1 MKWLNVGIF
10 PLHQINSSTIW
21 ATWRLFWGVL
31 GYFWTDLKVLSIIG
45 KPFYWLFIGLIQF
58 YRKVIS
64 PYTPA
69 SCRYSPTCSEYSL
82 EAIKKYG
89 YTEQRYYQLLK
100 QYHLGGAVALSDKKR
115 GSDKQ
120 PVRTRE
126 AVNQTIRLRFLDPFA
141 SVGVISQKL
150 KQIGYN
156 VSKRSVERTI
166 TDYGLQKKRIR

>member
-1 MKWLNVGIF
+1 MNISIPGIKQKDF
-10 PLHQINSSTIW
+10 IIDQKDSLGKKLSMLIEGHCTI
-21 ATWRLFWGVL
+21 GV
-31 GYFWTDLKVLSIIG
+31 K
-45 KPFYWLFIGLIQF
+45 
-58 YRKVIS
+58 
-64 PYTPA
+64 
-69 SCRYSPTCSEYSL
+69 

-100 QYHLGGAVALSDKKR
+100 QYHLGGAVALTDKKR

-126 AVNQTIRLRFLDPFA
+126 VVNQTIRLRFLDPFA
-141 SVGVISQKL
+141 SVGVIAQKL

>member
-1 MKWLNVGIF
+1 MSISIQGIKHKDF
-10 PLHQINSSTIW
+10 IIDEKDSLGKKLSMLIEGHCTI
-21 ATWRLFWGVL
+21 GV
-31 GYFWTDLKVLSIIG
+31 K
-45 KPFYWLFIGLIQF
+45 
-58 YRKVIS
+58 
-64 PYTPA
+64 
-69 SCRYSPTCSEYSL
+69 

-100 QYHLGGAVALSDKKR
+100 QYHQGGSVALTDKKR

-126 AVNQTIRLRFLDPFA
+126 AVNQTIRLRFLDPLA
-141 SVGVISQKL
+141 SVGVIAQKL

>member
-1 MKWLNVGIF
+1 MSISIPGIKQKDFIIDEKDSLGKKLSMLIEGHCTVG
-10 PLHQINSSTIW
+10 
-21 ATWRLFWGVL
+21 V
-31 GYFWTDLKVLSIIG
+31 K
-45 KPFYWLFIGLIQF
+45 
-58 YRKVIS
+58 
-64 PYTPA
+64 
-69 SCRYSPTCSEYSL
+69 

-100 QYHLGGAVALSDKKR
+100 QYHQGGAEALTNNKR

-141 SVGVISQKL
+141 SAGVIAQKL